1 MLEAGLKGV
10 QTLIVTPEV
19 SAKVMGSG
27 ALDVFATP
35 AMIMLMEKTAWSSVQ
50 SELEEGCGTV
60 GTRLEIDHLAASPI
74 GMEIRCESE
83 LTAVEGR
90 KLTFKVECYDS
101 KGLVGQ
107 GKHER
112 FIVQN
117 EKFQARANSKL

>member
-1 MLEAGLKGV
+1 MLEVGLKGV
-10 QTLIVTPEV
+10 QTLTVTPEV

-50 SELEEGCGTV
+50 PELEEGCGTV

-74 GMEIRCESE
+74 GMEIRCESL

-101 KGLVGQ
+101 KGLIGQ
-107 GKHER
+107 GNHER

-117 EKFQARANSKL
+117 EKFQARANAKL